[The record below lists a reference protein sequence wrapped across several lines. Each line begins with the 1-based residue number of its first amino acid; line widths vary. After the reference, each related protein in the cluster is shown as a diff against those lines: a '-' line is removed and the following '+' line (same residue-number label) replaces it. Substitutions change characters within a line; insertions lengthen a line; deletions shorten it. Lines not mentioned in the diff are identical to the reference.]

1 MSFKLFDVI
10 SVEDN
15 NAIEDF
21 KFSASEYLANE
32 ELSLVTMEA
41 MEEVEKLNA
50 MVEDAEFVIGSLTN
64 QVAIESKMDDKVDAN
79 TVLLSLESL
88 TIVNRILGATS
99 KENIMSLES
108 IEEFPGK
115 ALSISIEEKESLIKR
130 IIASI
135 KVIIAKVIMSI
146 KKISVKVSLMF
157 DNSVKKAQALKQE
170 IDASAPADNSDS
182 RDKLEK
188 IGKDLSI
195 LGLVRNKNEIAASE
209 IVGLSK
215 VYGYLGDSVSLT
227 TEFTKKIFAVISKLT
242 IDDIKNKNFKA
253 FETIYSEYIAG
264 CEKYAEDVNKLPGV
278 LKNIATNVQ
287 EEFGKDLPKLEKDF
301 HRIIVPYAINNA
313 TYSTLVIEFSNN
325 FKGSATFNGSED
337 IKQIVEFFSKNIKI
351 YAKTFELTKMYTVPT
366 GLSGSECHEILD
378 NVIKFGNESK
388 TYTNTI
394 LKNIDTNE
402 KILDSIGKFDWDTA
416 TGLNINAVLKPATT
430 TISLA
435 STQVSL
441 GALKTVLNY
450 NTKLLNTVNALKPP
464 KVILKK

>member
-10 SVEDN
+10 SVEEN
-15 NAIEDF
+15 NTIEDF
-21 KFSASEYLANE
+21 KISASEYLANE

-88 TIVNRILGATS
+88 TVVNRILGTTS

-135 KVIIAKVIMSI
+135 KVIIAKVIMAI

-170 IDASAPADNSDS
+170 INASAPVDS
-182 RDKLEK
+182 SESSAKLEK
-188 IGKDLSI
+188 IGGDFSI
-195 LGLVRNKNEIAASE
+195 LGLAGTSNDISADK

-215 VYGYLGDSVSLT
+215 VYGYLGDST
-227 TEFTKKIFAVISKLT
+227 TLATDLVKNISSAISKLT
-242 IDDIKNKNFKA
+242 ISDVENKNFKA
-253 FETIYSEYIAG
+253 IENIVTEYIDG
-264 CEKYAEDVNKLPGV
+264 FKKYEDGANKLPEV
-278 LKNIATNVQ
+278 LANIAVNV
-287 EEFGKDLPKLEKDF
+287 EKEFGKELPKLDTGF
-301 HRIIVPYAINNA
+301 ARSIIPFAINGK
-313 TYSTLVIEFSNN
+313 TYNTIVLEYNEKIDTLI
-325 FKGSATFNGSED
+325 KGDMD
-337 IKQIVEFFSKNIKI
+337 IKQVIDMVSKNIKV
-351 YAKTFELTKMYTVPT
+351 YAKTFELKRVCTAPIGLT
-366 GLSGSECHEILD
+366 GKECHEILD
-378 NVIKFGNESK
+378 NIIKFGNTSK
-388 TYTNTI
+388 TYANGV
-394 LKNIDTNE
+394 LNNIDMNE
-402 KILDSIGKFDWDTA
+402 KILDAIGKTDWDTL

-430 TISLA
+430 IISLA

-450 NTKLLNTVNALKPP
+450 NTKLLNTVNTLKPS